1 MYFLDSCTHF
11 FIDKLRGHARP
22 KECEEDEE
30 KKTLNP
36 QQKLKAR
43 LKQRHSSLVT

>member
-1 MYFLDSCTHF
+1 MHTF
-11 FIDKLRGHARP
+11 FNDKLSGHALP

-36 QQKLKAR
+36 LQKRMAR